1 VLRAIG
7 NNHRRNNRS
16 RKCATTAQLKATQM
30 RNDCWPGVL
39 TIRRFALDLL
49 ECWFQYRGRPPIQA
63 FYVTKPRFIFG
74 TVDLIAPAQALQ

>member
-1 VLRAIG
+1 
-7 NNHRRNNRS
+7 
-16 RKCATTAQLKATQM
+16 M